1 MSKEEF
7 LKSSGLKVQVLELW
21 VAQEWLIPEETSSG
35 PRFREID
42 VARARLIGELQSNI
56 GANEAGIDVI
66 LHLMDQFRLG
76 AVPNDLEEAFGFAG
90 TDMEGNHVAR
100 LIGNPVGVAPDFLCA
115 QRNGRLLI
123 EMLEDN
129 GEILFARDDPLRM
142 VVIEFRCG
150 L

>member
-1 MSKEEF
+1 MAMSKEEF

-66 LHLMDQFRLG
+66 LHLMDQL
-76 AVPNDLEEAFGFAG
+76 
-90 TDMEGNHVAR
+90 H
-100 LIGNPVGVAPDFLCA
+100 GVRRALA
-115 QRNGRLLI
+115 ELRR
-123 EMLEDN
+123 EM
-129 GEILFARDDPLRM
+129 GERKA
-142 VVIEFRCG
+142 
-150 L
+150 